1 MIVIDRKF
9 FSKYYNGEIYAN
21 NLSDFS
27 TNLTGSVMEEKK
39 AVYTVNVDVSFTLQ
53 QGLTLTTSSTNGTL
67 TRQSGSWVSEGW
79 SIGDEFEAS
88 ANGGANQNYTARI
101 IALTSTVLTYVKL
114 TGTDAN
120 ENAQNWTMTLT
131 SPLEGFKMKYGIIE
145 NNEPTNYLAKV
156 DNLIQSFYAQGV
168 GVDTGGGVRST
179 SFVVADANGLT
190 INKSWINGSVLVR
203 YVQNLGHIQQFEIEH
218 TFLIPYYVDGELT
231 NLQTN
236 TPPIDLSSNN
246 SYKYVS
252 EYEFRRVLT
261 DPNSSKV
268 VVDDSTLGSVGY
280 FNEPFNG
287 LNQPFD
293 INSVSYEDASA
304 NVLNRI
310 QEGVITTVK
319 YRVSNSN
326 SDFTSGQSL
335 ISYVSFLPDIAD
347 YQNPL
352 NTLKENYLYDSGLG
366 VVDGVNNVVSS
377 PNIIQEYKYTFVD
390 PSNIDVELKVL
401 FSDSRIDNTKSY
413 LIGCEVAS
421 SGGSNSLGNKTN
433 LLVDVDT
440 FQKSNDVL
448 GLFDVTKMELET
460 YPTPK
465 GTNAFTSFK
474 GWVEDSINLSYEF
487 WLDVSKFAF
496 LDALNVEIVAF
507 NTVDNSYFN
516 LESVQV
522 PLNSGVVVNGIQTY
536 NFTVPRGFNFSSVND
551 YNVISLVNGSLLS
564 GKQYYDGSISLKM
577 DWQNWLS
584 LPNADTVFYNN
595 TQPNNGLNENASNYS
610 LKNNYEI
617 RFLVNAL
624 VTESNTNKQTNY
636 IVSNIEN
643 EVYNYDEDNN
653 ITPIISGVID
663 TLDVNNV
670 SLGGSL
676 LNNANTKI
684 QSLWSSTSGFSALAD
699 YYVVISLEPLN
710 APSKNAI
717 KIYDANLSFVGP
729 DILAEYILNPS
740 EILNGVEYKISSR
753 IYCFE
758 NEETPIAR
766 MVNKT
771 FTPNNGLFS
780 FDLELLESDDT
791 TPLATGDEVIF
802 EVRDGATT
810 LERVKGF
817 YGNPISS
824 FTPVMGSPVPVS
836 SIVNWI
842 TGDATHNSFI
852 LFDKKSYA
860 IANSFDYFNGSLSG
874 SNWVSNAKII
884 DFYINA
890 IDTSIGTTSVNS
902 DNSLQLERAVDLIE
916 GSCFTQIEDDGTFL
930 RYSVYDNDGVSSN
943 YNQQSTFE
951 YRKNG
956 TLISSI
962 LPTFTPTNFD
972 WGTRD
977 LSNETITGFDN
988 SRFLTKIGFNNGMV
1002 SQSETVVNG
1011 TDEQLGFSYDRMV
1024 DSTISLQR
1032 FNLNSLTTADKDR
1045 VTIQAGTPTG
1055 TRTLNFKFTPLV
1067 NINSSSPIY
1076 TLFSYHDNNN
1086 SLIQTNR
1093 VHALFFNG
1101 NLQFQR
1107 NISGNSF
1114 NISSDSNSWNLGQT
1128 YDISLRIDPVNGMS
1142 MLVDNVL
1149 QSSTNGSTNAIN
1161 TPVSGNLFIGGNVS
1175 GDIRYIPAS
1184 VSNVQFWDVSRSLA
1198 QNTIDKD
1205 TFYSAGEPNLIEN
1218 FHFANETGAVSNGV
1232 NGNTA
1237 TISTDNAGQLTH
1249 INNVIRE
1256 DFQILGNSNE
1266 ILDTF
1271 IIDSENNV
1279 ASTIVQRAVQTVNDY
1294 NNSNPSNT
1302 VEVSKN
1308 GITLYPNQPY
1318 SNFPTGLI
1326 GEVNWFDID
1335 MDAVGQR
1342 NTIKYESSEGA
1353 VEFFSEYQIEL
1364 NYIY

>member
-9 FSKYYNGEIYAN
+9 YSKYYNGELYAN

-27 TNLTGSVMEEKK
+27 SNLTGSVMEEKK
-39 AVYTVNVDVSFTLQ
+39 AVYTINVDVSFTLQ
-53 QGLTLTTSSTNGTL
+53 QGLTLYTNAVNGTL
-67 TRQSGSWVSEGW
+67 RRQSGSWINDGW
-79 SIGDEFEAS
+79 SVGDEFQAS
-88 ANGGANQNYTARI
+88 ANGGANQNYTAKI
-101 IALTSTVLTYVKL
+101 IALTSNVLTYSKIS
-114 TGTDAN
+114 GNDAT
-120 ENAQNWTMTLT
+120 ENAQNWSMVLT

-145 NNEPTNYLAKV
+145 NSEPTNFFSKV
-156 DNLIQSFYAQGV
+156 DNITQSFYAQGV
-168 GVDTGGGVRST
+168 GIDTGGGVRST
-179 SFVVADANGLT
+179 GFVLAEANGLT
-190 INKSWINGSVLVR
+190 INKSWVNGGVLVR
-203 YVQNLGHIQQFEIEH
+203 YVQNIGHIQQFEVEH

-236 TPPIDLSSNN
+236 TPPTDLNSNN

-293 INSVSYEDASA
+293 INSVTYEDASA

-319 YRVSNSN
+319 YRVTSSS

-335 ISYVSFLPDIAD
+335 ISYVSFLPDISE
-347 YQNPL
+347 YQNHL

-366 VVDGVNNVVSS
+366 IADGVNNVVSS

-390 PSNIDVELKVL
+390 SSNIDVELKVL

-421 SGGSNSLGNKTN
+421 IGGANSLGNKTN

-465 GTNAFTSFK
+465 GTNSFTSFK

-487 WLDVSKFAF
+487 WLDISKFAF

-507 NTVDNSYFN
+507 NTIDNSYFN

-536 NFTVPRGFNFSSVND
+536 NFTVPRGFNFSGVND

-663 TLDVNNV
+663 TLDINNV

-684 QSLWSSTSGFSALAD
+684 QSLWSSTSGFSSLSD

-710 APSKNAI
+710 SPSKNAI
-717 KIYDANLSFVGP
+717 KLYDANLSFVGS
-729 DILAEYILNPS
+729 DILAEYILNPN

-758 NEETPIAR
+758 SEETPIAR
-766 MVNKT
+766 MVNKS

-791 TPLATGDEVIF
+791 TPLTTGDEVIF

-817 YGNPISS
+817 YGNPISG

-836 SIVNWI
+836 SIVNWV
-842 TGDATHNSFI
+842 TGNATHNANI
-852 LFDKKSYA
+852 IFDKKSYA

-874 SNWVSNAKII
+874 SNWISNAKII

-890 IDTSIGTTSVNS
+890 IDSSTGATSVNS
-902 DNSLQLERAVDLIE
+902 DNNLQLERAVDLIE

-930 RYSVYDNDGVSSN
+930 RYSVYDNDGESEN
-943 YNQQSTFE
+943 YNEQSTFE

-956 TLISSI
+956 TLISSV
-962 LPTFTPTNFD
+962 LPTFTPANFD

-977 LSNETITGFDN
+977 LNTETITGFSN
-988 SRFLTKIGFNNGMV
+988 SRFLTKIGFNNGMIA
-1002 SQSETVVNG
+1002 QSETVING
-1011 TDEQLGFSYDRMV
+1011 TDEQLGFTYNRLVSSSETYNR
-1024 DSTISLQR
+1024 I
-1032 FNLNSLTTADKDR
+1032 NLNSITTADSENISFP
-1045 VTIQAGTPTG
+1045 VLAFNN
-1055 TRTLNFKFTPLV
+1055 TRTLNFKFTPTI
-1067 NINSSSPIY
+1067 NIISSTPFTTIMAY
-1076 TLFSYHDNNN
+1076 YDNNN
-1086 SLIQTNR
+1086 TSIQTNR
-1093 VHALFFNG
+1093 IDISFVNG
-1101 NLQFQR
+1101 KLNFQR
-1107 NISGNSF
+1107 RISGNSF
-1114 NISSDSNSWNLGQT
+1114 TIVSDSDNWVSGQE
-1128 YDISLRIDPVNGMS
+1128 YDISFVIDSSTGMS
-1142 MLVDNVL
+1142 MIVDGVV
-1149 QSSTNGSTNAIN
+1149 QTDTDPSTGTINPST
-1161 TPVSGNLFIGGNVS
+1161 GNLFIGGNVPA
-1175 GDIRYIPAS
+1175 GIRYTPFKI
-1184 VSNVQFWDVSRSLA
+1184 SNVQFWSTARTLT
-1198 QNTIDKD
+1198 QNNTDKD
-1205 TFYSAGEPNLIEN
+1205 TYYLAGESGLIESY
-1218 FHFANETGAVSNGV
+1218 HFANETGANATGV

-1237 TISTDNAGQLTH
+1237 VISTNNAGGTTH
-1249 INNVIRE
+1249 INNVMRE
-1256 DFQILGNSNE
+1256 LFTINSGNSL
-1266 ILDTF
+1266 IMDTF
-1271 IIDSENNV
+1271 PVVSEVNIP
-1279 ASTIVQRAVQTVNDY
+1279 STIVKRAVQTVNDY
-1294 NNSNPSNT
+1294 NGTNPSDT
-1302 VEVSKN
+1302 VEVLKN
-1308 GITLYPNQPY
+1308 GVVLYPSLSYTNN
-1318 SNFPTGLI
+1318 SSSSTSEI
-1326 GEVNWFDID
+1326 NWFDID
-1335 MDAVGQR
+1335 LNTVGIR
-1342 NTIKYESSEGA
+1342 NSIKYDSQENG
-1353 VEFFSEYQIEL
+1353 VEFKSEYQLEL